1 MSKPYKSIKAEF
13 YDGCK
18 HKQNITISFS
28 NNYGTDVKW
37 INKDEA
43 KKLIE
48 DLALVLKNIKA
59 K

>member
-28 NNYGTDVKW
+28 NNYGIDVKW

-43 KKLIE
+43 KKLID
-48 DLALVLKNIKA
+48 DLTLVLKNIK
-59 K
+59 